1 MENQACMKNPTR
13 ARNQITKP
21 PSILL
26 PVPDFSRHIHYSRPS
41 FGPSSDLVVLSRPK
55 QTCCDFLLPD
65 SQACQNRGAC
75 VGVSNRGGHGLD

>member
-1 MENQACMKNPTR
+1 MENQACMKILR
-13 ARNQITKP
+13 AHGTK
-21 PSILL
+21 SRSL
-26 PVPDFSRHIHYSRPS
+26 PAYFSDFSRHIHYSRPS

-75 VGVSNRGGHGLD
+75 VGVSNNRGGHGLD